1 MHGINIFI
9 IFTAILSAV
18 ASAVYKMCHL
28 AIFIST
34 CNCTSSRSCGVV
46 VNLSLS
52 VTMPI
57 AHHPV
62 VLLRVQDFQN
72 STFPVVQNLFP
83 LSVSVHLL
91 TSTHISPVTWL
102 STSSRLSQRHCG
114 TACPH
119 LQLRQTRLLYRFLT
133 FRHALILIRD
143 VRFVVLF
150 ATSDTHGTARY
161 GVAVVSHFYTYTAFY
176 VLVVSK

>member
-1 MHGINIFI
+1 MQYGINIFI

-28 AIFIST
+28 AIFTST

-57 AHHPV
+57 AHHSV

-83 LSVSVHLL
+83 LSVSAHLL

-102 STSSRLSQRHCG
+102 NRSTRHQRCHSA
-114 TACPH
+114 TAGLPACI
-119 LQLRQTRLLYRFLT
+119 YNYI
-133 FRHALILIRD
+133 RHAYCT
-143 VRFVVLF
+143 VF
-150 ATSDTHGTARY
+150 
-161 GVAVVSHFYTYTAFY
+161 
-176 VLVVSK
+176 